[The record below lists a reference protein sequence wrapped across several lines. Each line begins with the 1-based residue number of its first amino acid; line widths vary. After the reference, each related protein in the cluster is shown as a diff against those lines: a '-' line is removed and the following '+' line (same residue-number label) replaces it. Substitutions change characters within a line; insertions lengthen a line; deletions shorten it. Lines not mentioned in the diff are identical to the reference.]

1 MASERT
7 RSIEG
12 WKEIEVLTDRVD
24 KGTEGLEGIDLR
36 HLELADNQAELEMC
50 TVSGNPKQC
59 PTRRLQF

>member
-24 KGTEGLEGIDLR
+24 KGTEGLEGIKDKFKVNR
-36 HLELADNQAELEMC
+36 
-50 TVSGNPKQC
+50 
-59 PTRRLQF
+59 

>member
-1 MASERT
+1 MKR
-7 RSIEG
+7 
-12 WKEIEVLTDRVD
+12 EVLLT
-24 KGTEGLEGIDLR
+24 LEDLR